1 MKTVRTFGAL
11 LFVFVLMLSACAAPA
26 APSAAPA
33 ADDSTAASADSS
45 ALPESIKIGA
55 VIPLTG
61 RFGAG
66 GAQIQRGYELAVEAI
81 NADGGVDV
89 QGTKI
94 PLEMIV
100 VDDESDPAKT
110 VQRLEDLNSNDQVL
124 VYLGGFGSPLHA
136 AAAGIAEKNKIPYLG
151 VAFAFQGVHANG
163 FKYLFSPFP
172 KSPELAKATLDLF
185 DSLDPK
191 PTNLFGFIEKTD
203 WGAEMNAEWQA
214 QAEERGYSYTLEE
227 YAPGDQDF
235 SAMIL
240 RAKEAGADAVLS
252 LPTPPDG
259 LAIAKQMKEL
269 DFNPAASVVIRAA
282 DGPNWPENLGKD
294 GDYVLLMTGW
304 SNDISLPGVAEM
316 NEAHVAKY
324 ESPATPITGPA
335 YNVLLVLADA
345 IGRAATLD
353 RDGIRDALAATDM
366 SESLIGPVKFR
377 EDGSAEVLTVVS
389 QYQDGKT
396 VSVWPPDVA
405 AAQIVYPAP
414 AYSER

>member
-1 MKTVRTFGAL
+1 MKTVRMFGVF
-11 LFVFVLMLSACAAPA
+11 LFVFALLLSACAAPVAPGA
-26 APSAAPA
+26 APEA
-33 ADDSTAASADSS
+33 ADSS
-45 ALPESIKIGA
+45 AESADSAALPATIKIGA
-55 VIPLTG
+55 VIPQTG

-66 GAQIQRGYELAVEAI
+66 GAQVQRGYELAVEAI
-81 NADGGVDV
+81 NAAGGVDF
-89 QGTKI
+89 QGTQI
-94 PLEMIV
+94 PLELLI

-110 VQRLEDLNSNDQVL
+110 VQRLEDFNSNDEVM
-124 VYLGGFGSPLHA
+124 VYLGGFGSDLHA
-136 AAAGIAEKNKIPYLG
+136 AAAGIAEKNGIPYLG

-172 KSPELAKATLDLF
+172 KSPELAKTTLDLL

-191 PTNLFGFIEKTD
+191 PAKLFGFIENTD
-203 WGAEMNAEWQA
+203 WGAEMSANWQA
-214 QAEERGYSYTLEE
+214 QAEERGYEYDLEQ
-227 YAPGDQDF
+227 YAPGSQDF

-252 LPTPPDG
+252 LPNPPDG
-259 LAIAKQMKEL
+259 IAIAKQMKEL
-269 DFNPAASVVIRAA
+269 DFSPSVFVTIRAA
-282 DGPNWPENLGKD
+282 DGPNWPENLGAD

-304 SNDISLPGVAEM
+304 SSDINLPGVAEM
-316 NEAHVAKY
+316 NEAHMAKFD
-324 ESPATPITGPA
+324 SPATPITGPA
-335 YNVLLVLADA
+335 YNLLFVLADA

-353 RDGIRDALAATDM
+353 HDGIRDALAATDM
-366 SESLIGPVKFR
+366 SESIIGPVKFR

-405 AAQIVYPAP
+405 ATTIVYPAP

>member
-1 MKTVRTFGAL
+1 MQSLRKVGFLLVMLAL
-11 LFVFVLMLSACAAPA
+11 LLSACLDAAAPGA
-26 APSAAPA
+26 APSAGAETA
-33 ADDSTAASADSS
+33 ADSNA
-45 ALPESIKIGA
+45 ALPASIKIGA

-66 GAQIQRGYELAVEAI
+66 GAQVQRGYELAVETI
-81 NADGGVDV
+81 NNAGGVEF
-89 QGTKI
+89 QGNKI
-94 PLEMIV
+94 PLELIV

-110 VQRLEDLNSNDQVL
+110 VQRLEDLNTNEGVL
-124 VYLGGFGSPLHA
+124 AYLGGFGSDLHA

-163 FKYLFSPFP
+163 FRYLFSPFP
-172 KSPELAKATLDLF
+172 KSPELAKTTLDLF

-191 PTNLFGFIEKTD
+191 PTKLFGFIEKTD
-203 WGAEMNAEWQA
+203 WGAEMNTNWQQ
-214 QAEERGYSYTLEE
+214 QAEARGYEYTMEE
-227 YAPGDQDF
+227 YAPGSQDF

-240 RAKEAGADAVLS
+240 KAKEAGADATLS
-252 LPTPPDG
+252 LPNPPDG

-269 DFNPAASVVIRAA
+269 DFAPAASVVIRAA

-304 SNDISLPGVAEM
+304 SNDINLPGVKEM
-316 NEAHVAKY
+316 NEAHLAKY
-324 ESPATPITGPA
+324 DAPATPITGPA
-335 YNVLLVLADA
+335 YNLLFVLADA

-353 RDGIRDALAATDM
+353 HDGIRDALAATDM
-366 SESLIGPVKFR
+366 SESIIGPVKFR

-396 VSVWPPDVA
+396 VSVWPPDLA
-405 AAQIVYPAP
+405 ATKIVYPAS
-414 AYSER
+414 AYGDR

>member
-1 MKTVRTFGAL
+1 MQTKRKSFMAL
-11 LFVFVLMLSACAAPA
+11 ITLLLLLAACVAPGNAPA
-26 APSAAPA
+26 PA
-33 ADDSTAASADSS
+33 EADGESDTMAM
-45 ALPESIKIGA
+45 PETIKIGA
-55 VIPLTG
+55 VIPMTG

-66 GAQIQRGYELAVEAI
+66 GAQVERGYQLAVEAI
-81 NADGGVDV
+81 NAAGGVEF
-89 QGTKI
+89 QGTQM
-94 PLEMIV
+94 PLELIV

-110 VQRLEDLNSNDQVL
+110 VQRLEDLNSNDEVL
-124 VYLGGFGSPLHA
+124 AYLGGFGSSLHA
-136 AAAGIAEKNKIPYLG
+136 AAAGIAEKNGIPYLG

-163 FKYLFSPFP
+163 FRYLFSPFP
-172 KSPELAKATLDLF
+172 KSPELAKTTLDLF

-191 PTNLFGFIEKTD
+191 PTNLYGFIEKTD

-214 QAEERGYSYTLEE
+214 QAEARGYSYTMEE
-227 YAPGDQDF
+227 YAPGDQDY

-252 LPTPPDG
+252 LPNPPDG

-304 SNDISLPGVAEM
+304 SNDIDLPGVAEM
-316 NEAHVAKY
+316 NEAHLANY
-324 ESPATPITGPA
+324 DSPATPITGPA
-335 YNVLLVLADA
+335 YNLLYVLADA

-353 RDGIRDALAATDM
+353 HDGIRDALAATDM
-366 SESLIGPVKFR
+366 SESIIGPVKFR

-389 QYQDGKT
+389 QYQDGVT
-396 VSVWPPDVA
+396 VSVWPPEVA
-405 AAQIVYPAP
+405 ATEVVYPAP
-414 AYSER
+414 AYAER

>member
-1 MKTVRTFGAL
+1 MQFHRKLAVIMVLAL
-11 LFVFVLMLSACAAPA
+11 LALSACVAPGAAPA
-26 APSAAPA
+26 PEDSAAEGGEA
-33 ADDSTAASADSS
+33 
-45 ALPESIKIGA
+45 ALPSTLKIGA
-55 VIPLTG
+55 VIPMTG

-66 GAQIQRGYELAVEAI
+66 GAQIERGYQLAVEAI
-81 NADGGVDV
+81 NAEGGVDF

-94 PLEMIV
+94 PLELIV

-110 VQRLEDLNSNDQVL
+110 VQRLEDLNSNDEVL
-124 VYLGGFGSPLHA
+124 AYLGGFGSPLHA
-136 AAAGIAEKNKIPYLG
+136 AAAGIAEKNGIPYLG

-172 KSPELAKATLDLF
+172 KSPELAKTTLDLL

-203 WGAEMNAEWQA
+203 WGAEMNTEWQA
-214 QAEERGYSYTLEE
+214 QAEARGYSYTMEE

-240 RAKEAGADAVLS
+240 RAKEAGAEVVLS

-269 DFNPAASVVIRAA
+269 DFNPAANVTIRAA

-304 SNDISLPGVAEM
+304 SNDLNLPGVAEM
-316 NEAHVAKY
+316 NEAHLAEY
-324 ESPATPITGPA
+324 DSPATPITGPA
-335 YNVLLVLADA
+335 YNLPYVLADA

-353 RDGIRDALAATDM
+353 HDGIRDALAATDM
-366 SESLIGPVKFR
+366 TESIIGPVQFR

-389 QYQDGKT
+389 QYQDGVT

-405 AAQIVYPAP
+405 ATTIVYPAP
-414 AYSER
+414 AYGER